1 MGLLR
6 ELDTKRDDGEPD
18 RGRVRATVDDGAV
31 SVFGGTN
38 FWGGSE
44 AACVN
49 AGADWDVNTGAA
61 DCNALLLF

>member
-18 RGRVRATVDDGAV
+18 RGRVRATVDDGGI
-31 SVFGGTN
+31 SVFGGAN
-38 FWGGSE
+38 SWGGRESACGD
-44 AACVN
+44 AAPN
-49 AGADWDVNTGAA
+49 WDVNTGAQ